1 MEEDSWSAA
10 LRWWLSVFTR
20 GDGTPL
26 RFRFFDL
33 AVRSLFWWTG
43 VHVRGWCPWW
53 IRRSAYEGITA
64 AQNLRAGN
72 SRGVTT
78 RDFTCGDGVP
88 CRDFEPSA
96 RSSNAVLIYMHAGG
110 WCINSEKSGLWQTVI
125 SQLVRRLGC
134 RAVSVGYRRAPEH
147 PFPAAI
153 HDVCS
158 VARELGADGSP
169 LILAGDSAGG
179 NLALVAAL
187 GAKLTKPGEPLHGPL
202 PAHLLLIYPG
212 LFDNEEPGDDEAE
225 RMIYMLPRGTREFW
239 RRSYLGDDPSS
250 KLRDWRVAP
259 LRAPSLEGLPPTTVI
274 TASLD
279 ILYKSNLRLID
290 ALRAAGVAVEHI
302 HEERAPHGFLTLLGV
317 GYGRTAERV
326 LDDAADAAANF
337 MGDLH

>member
-1 MEEDSWSAA
+1 MEEDSWPAA

-20 GDGTPL
+20 GDGTSL
-26 RFRFFDL
+26 GFRLFDL
-33 AVRSLFWWTG
+33 FTRSLLWWIG
-43 VHVRGWCPWW
+43 MHVRGWFPWW
-53 IRRSAYEGITA
+53 VRRSIYYAVFA
-64 AQNLRAGN
+64 AENARAGR

-96 RSSNAVLIYMHAGG
+96 RSTNAVLVYMHGGG
-110 WCINSEKSGLWQTVI
+110 WCMGSHQGKFHQTAI

-134 RAVSVGYRRAPEH
+134 RAVSVGYRLAPEH

-158 VARELGADGSP
+158 VIRELGADGSP

-187 GAKLTKPGEPLHGPL
+187 GAKLTKPGDPLHISM
-202 PAHLLLIYPG
+202 PAHLLLIYPDI
-212 LFDNEEPGDDEAE
+212 FDNETADGEAE
-225 RMIYMLPRGTREFW
+225 RMIYLMPRGAREFW
-239 RRSYLGDDPSS
+239 RGSYLGDDPSS

-259 LRAPSLEGLPPTTVI
+259 LRAPSLEGLPPTTVV

-317 GYGRTAERV
+317 GYGRAAERV

-337 MGDLH
+337 IGDLH

>member
-1 MEEDSWSAA
+1 M
-10 LRWWLSVFTR
+10 
-20 GDGTPL
+20 G
-26 RFRFFDL
+26 
-33 AVRSLFWWTG
+33 
-43 VHVRGWCPWW
+43 
-53 IRRSAYEGITA
+53 
-64 AQNLRAGN
+64 
-72 SRGVTT
+72 
-78 RDFTCGDGVP
+78 
-88 CRDFEPSA
+88 
-96 RSSNAVLIYMHAGG
+96 
-110 WCINSEKSGLWQTVI
+110 SEKGKFHQNAI

-134 RAVSVGYRRAPEH
+134 RAVSVGYRLAPEH

-158 VARELGADGSP
+158 VIRELGADGSP

-187 GAKLTKPGEPLHGPL
+187 GAKFTKPGDPLHGPV

-212 LFDNEEPGDDEAE
+212 LFDNEEPGDE
-225 RMIYMLPRGTREFW
+225 RMIYLLPRGTREFW

-250 KLRDWRVAP
+250 KLRDWRIAP
-259 LRAPSLEGLPPTTVI
+259 LKAPSLEGLPPTTVV

-302 HEERAPHGFLTLLGV
+302 HEERAPHGFLTMLGV
-317 GYGRTAERV
+317 GYGRVTERV